1 MADALLEIKKAKLRK
16 LKEMTAPRRMDV
28 SMRREEMMMKSA
40 VLVEMQLNKSVM
52 EIVDA
57 GMAEDALMMMN
68 RLTQKM
74 SGSQKKSTQVMHNM
88 METAETLEAVKKT
101 VKKTLTREKK
111 STQVMY
117 KLMTVPKDSF
127 VLPFRTDFIS

>member
-28 SMRREEMMMKSA
+28 RVTDVFCKVA
-40 VLVEMQLNKSVM
+40 KLNKSVM

-74 SGSQKKSTQVMHNM
+74 SGSQKKSTQVMRNM
-88 METAETLEAVKKT
+88 MEMAETLEAVKT

-111 STQVMY
+111 STTVMFNM
-117 KLMTVPKDSF
+117 MTVPKDSF

>member
-1 MADALLEIKKAKLRK
+1 
-16 LKEMTAPRRMDV
+16 MDV

-40 VLVEMQLNKSVM
+40 VLLEMQLNKSVM

-74 SGSQKKSTQVMHNM
+74 SGSQKKSTQVMRNM

>member
-1 MADALLEIKKAKLRK
+1 MADVLIVLNTEIMSLTM
-16 LKEMTAPRRMDV
+16 LKEMTAPRRMDARV
-28 SMRREEMMMKSA
+28 TD
-40 VLVEMQLNKSVM
+40 VLLELQLNKSVM

-57 GMAEDALMMMN
+57 GMAIDALMMMN

-74 SGSQKKSTQVMHNM
+74 SGSQKKSTQVMRNM
-88 METAETLEAVKKT
+88 MEMAETLEAVKT
-101 VKKTLTREKK
+101 EKKTLTREKK

>member
-28 SMRREEMMMKSA
+28 RVTDVFCKVA
-40 VLVEMQLNKSVM
+40 KLNKSVM

-57 GMAEDALMMMN
+57 GMAEDALTTMN
-68 RLTQKM
+68 RLTKKM
-74 SGSQKKSTQVMHNM
+74 TTSQ
-88 METAETLEAVKKT
+88 
-101 VKKTLTREKK
+101 KK

>member
-1 MADALLEIKKAKLRK
+1 MDA
-16 LKEMTAPRRMDV
+16 

-40 VLVEMQLNKSVM
+40 VLLELQLIKSVM

-74 SGSQKKSTQVMHNM
+74 SGSQKKSTQVMRNM

-111 STQVMY
+111 STTVMY

>member
-1 MADALLEIKKAKLRK
+1 MGK
-16 LKEMTAPRRMDV
+16 LKERTAPRRMDV

-40 VLVEMQLNKSVM
+40 VLLELQLNKSVM

-68 RLTQKM
+68 RLTKKM
-74 SGSQKKSTQVMHNM
+74 MTSQ
-88 METAETLEAVKKT
+88 
-101 VKKTLTREKK
+101 KK

-127 VLPFRTDFIS
+127 VLPFRTDFISYSDSKRALRPLNR

>member
-1 MADALLEIKKAKLRK
+1 MGKKWEAALMADALLEIKKAKLRK

-28 SMRREEMMMKSA
+28 RVTDVFCKVA
-40 VLVEMQLNKSVM
+40 KLNKSVM

-68 RLTQKM
+68 RLTKMM
-74 SGSQKKSTQVMHNM
+74 SGSQ
-88 METAETLEAVKKT
+88 
-101 VKKTLTREKK
+101 KK

>member
-1 MADALLEIKKAKLRK
+1 MG
-16 LKEMTAPRRMDV
+16 KEMTAPRRMDV
-28 SMRREEMMMKSA
+28 RETD
-40 VLVEMQLNKSVM
+40 VLL

-57 GMAEDALMMMN
+57 GMAIGALMMMN

-74 SGSQKKSTQVMHNM
+74 SGSQKKSTQVMHNI

-111 STQVMY
+111 STTVMY

-127 VLPFRTDFIS
+127 VLPFRTDFVS

>member
-1 MADALLEIKKAKLRK
+1 MADALLEMKKAKLRM

-28 SMRREEMMMKSA
+28 R
-40 VLVEMQLNKSVM
+40 VT
-52 EIVDA
+52 
-57 GMAEDALMMMN
+57 DALMMMN

-74 SGSQKKSTQVMHNM
+74 SGSQKKSTQVMRNM

-101 VKKTLTREKK
+101 LTREKK
-111 STQVMY
+111 STTVMFNM
-117 KLMTVPKDSF
+117 MTVPKDSF

>member
-28 SMRREEMMMKSA
+28 RVTDVFCKVA
-40 VLVEMQLNKSVM
+40 KLNKSVM

-74 SGSQKKSTQVMHNM
+74 SGSQKKSTQVMRNM